1 MAISSLTSKTIS
13 ALRFPLIIGVVLL
26 HTYIVDSAIGGN
38 VYVSS
43 GKFPGFD
50 WFEHI
55 YRVELANISVP
66 LFFFIS
72 GFLFF
77 NGLSTFD
84 WRRFGEK
91 LKKRIH
97 SLLFPFLFWNIAFL
111 LFVAF
116 VHEIAPSLLTSK
128 KSFLEMSPGE
138 IANCFWELSQ
148 GLIPLWFLR
157 DLMIINLFSPVIFW
171 LLHNKWSKWL
181 MGLLL
186 IVYLSQYYHYLP
198 GLGLRCSYPYM
209 LGAWFSINGK
219 DLVTELQKYLWPL
232 TLFFLSVI
240 CVDSVLWSQH
250 LEVFAINRLGQISGV
265 LVMFIWA
272 SKAVA
277 QHLLSTRDL
286 YSKGSFFVFVFH
298 MFIIYI
304 PAKLWVYVMPVNG
317 WTATVALIT
326 IPLLVGYSCLG
337 IYFLLQRFFPTM
349 TGWMIGERS

>member
-1 MAISSLTSKTIS
+1 MTTLTSKTIT
-13 ALRFPLIIGVVLL
+13 ALRFPLIVAVVLL
-26 HTYIVDSAIGGN
+26 HTYIIDRPIGEI
-38 VYVSS
+38 VYVPA

-50 WFEHI
+50 WFEYI
-55 YRVELANISVP
+55 YREEIANISVP

-77 NGLSTFD
+77 NGLTTFE
-84 WRRFGEK
+84 WKRIGGK

-111 LFVAF
+111 LFVAL
-116 VHEIAPSLLTSK
+116 VHEISPSLLTSK

-138 IANCFWELSQ
+138 IVNCFWELSQ

-171 LLHNKWSKWL
+171 LLHNKWSKWV

-198 GLGLRCSYPYM
+198 GLGLRCSFPYM
-209 LGAWFSINGK
+209 IGAWFSINGK
-219 DLVTELQKYLWPL
+219 DLVTELQKYFWPL
-232 TLFFLSVI
+232 TLFFVFFI
-240 CVDSVLWSQH
+240 CIDCVLWSQH
-250 LEVFAINRLGQISGV
+250 IEVFAINRLGQISGV
-265 LVMFIWA
+265 LTIFIWA

-337 IYFLLQRFFPTM
+337 IYFLLQHFFPTM
-349 TGWMIGERS
+349 TGWMMGERV